1 MEFAEQIDLDGFLLD
16 KNSRPFLVGE
26 LSGNHNND
34 LERAKKL
41 IDAAKEAKVDAIKLQ
56 TYSADT
62 ITIKSDLDDFRV
74 KGGIWAGY
82 QLYDLYQ
89 EASLPFEWH
98 KELFEYAKS
107 EKITIF
113 SSPFDTTSV
122 IYLRASIYLFI
133 KLHHRNN

>member
-62 ITIKSDLDDFRV
+62 ITIKSDLDDISSQCFV
-74 KGGIWAGY
+74 ECNSKLCDKI
-82 QLYDLYQ
+82 
-89 EASLPFEWH
+89 
-98 KELFEYAKS
+98 LFFFSRRNKS
-107 EKITIF
+107 
-113 SSPFDTTSV
+113 
-122 IYLRASIYLFI
+122 R
-133 KLHHRNN
+133 H